1 MNLINKIKDIIPD
14 DINKNLLKLFIFT
27 FFGIFFELLGIS
39 LVLPAITIV
48 TKGDYEFNL
57 GLGIDDELNNFIS
70 NLNSSELFVFP
81 LLILLL
87 IYTTK
92 GFYLL
97 FLRFYNG
104 KFSYI
109 FVRKL
114 SNNIYKNYLYQD
126 QLFHLGRNSSD
137 LIRIGTTEIP
147 FFLKNIIMPSIVI
160 FMEIFVLMGIIFIL
174 LSVETISTLIVL
186 SIIIFIS
193 LTYYLMI
200 SGKIK
205 KWGQERLFHEGKKIQ
220 NLTQGLHGIK
230 TVKIF
235 NQEENFLNKFNFHV
249 EASAKSNLY
258 ATLISQTPAILI
270 EFVIV
275 CLIIIFMIFNVKSS
289 MNVAEYFPTM
299 ALFAAAAFRIMP
311 SMGRLIVNFQMIK
324 YALPAVNKLHKE
336 FPLKSEP
343 HQPLKSK
350 IKINFK
356 DQIQIHNL
364 SFKYPNNQENLLQ
377 DLNFKIKFGEIV
389 GIMGKTG
396 EGKST
401 IVDLICGLLQPQK
414 GRILIDD
421 CDIQQNL
428 KSWQQQIG
436 YVPQNV
442 YLLDDTIKENI
453 IFGSKNNDDTKK
465 NLNNAIKLAQLENL
479 ITNLPD
485 GLETLVGDRGARLSG
500 GQIQRIGIARAI
512 MNNAQVLI
520 FDESTSALDIDTEKK
535 LINDIYKLKSKK
547 TLIII
552 SHRRNILNQ
561 CDSIYNL
568 KNKNL
573 ILESKR

>member
-1 MNLINKIKDIIPD
+1 M
-14 DINKNLLKLFIFT
+14 
-27 FFGIFFELLGIS
+27 
-39 LVLPAITIV
+39 
-48 TKGDYEFNL
+48 
-57 GLGIDDELNNFIS
+57 
-70 NLNSSELFVFP
+70 
-81 LLILLL
+81 
-87 IYTTK
+87 
-92 GFYLL
+92 
-97 FLRFYNG
+97 
-104 KFSYI
+104 
-109 FVRKL
+109 
-114 SNNIYKNYLYQD
+114 
-126 QLFHLGRNSSD
+126 
-137 LIRIGTTEIP
+137 
-147 FFLKNIIMPSIVI
+147 
-160 FMEIFVLMGIIFIL
+160 
-174 LSVETISTLIVL
+174 
-186 SIIIFIS
+186 
-193 LTYYLMI
+193 
-200 SGKIK
+200 
-205 KWGQERLFHEGKKIQ
+205 
-220 NLTQGLHGIK
+220 
-230 TVKIF
+230 
-235 NQEENFLNKFNFHV
+235 
-249 EASAKSNLY
+249 Y

-485 GLETLVGDRGARLSG
+485 GLETLVGDRG
-500 GQIQRIGIARAI
+500 
-512 MNNAQVLI
+512 
-520 FDESTSALDIDTEKK
+520 
-535 LINDIYKLKSKK
+535 
-547 TLIII
+547 
-552 SHRRNILNQ
+552 
-561 CDSIYNL
+561 
-568 KNKNL
+568 
-573 ILESKR
+573 